1 MAGPLA
7 RPFLFCESRKDDF
20 RKVGPIT
27 FQPARA
33 ILSSMSYPILAFAV
47 TCIFLA
53 AIVRGFSGFG
63 FSLLSITSL
72 SLVLPPAQ
80 VVPSIFMLEVAA
92 SIRLLPE
99 VWKDIHWRSLAP
111 LIIGCLIATP
121 FGVWLLAN
129 IPAPP
134 MQIALGLFALI
145 STALLWLGFALKS
158 MPGTL
163 ASAAVGAASGFANGA
178 FGIGGPPVILFY
190 FASPAGN
197 IAGRASLIAF
207 FLATDII
214 GLTFQSREGLVTYDA
229 AIRALIFL
237 PPLLIGIWLGSRSFK
252 NTNPTTFRNIVL
264 LILAVL
270 SMVSIAQGLTHLSTV
285 GP

>member
-1 MAGPLA
+1 MTVYVLA
-7 RPFLFCESRKDDF
+7 YS
-20 RKVGPIT
+20 I
-27 FQPARA
+27 
-33 ILSSMSYPILAFAV
+33 

-111 LIIGCLIATP
+111 LVVGCLVATP

-129 IPAPP
+129 VPAPP
-134 MQIALGLFALI
+134 MQIALGIFVFV
-145 STALLWLGFALKS
+145 STVLLWLGFALKT
-158 MPGTL
+158 MPGMI
-163 ASAAVGAASGFANGA
+163 ASTAAGAASGFANGA

-207 FLATDII
+207 FLATDVI
-214 GLTFQSREGLVTYDA
+214 GLSFQSREGLVTWGA
-229 AIRALIFL
+229 AQRALIFVA
-237 PPLLIGIWLGSRSFK
+237 PLMIGIWIGTRGFK
-252 NTNPTTFRNIVL
+252 NADPAVFRRIVL
-264 LILAVL
+264 MILAIL
-270 SMVSIAQGLTHLSTV
+270 SLVSVAQGIINL
-285 GP
+285 

>member
-1 MAGPLA
+1 VSNYVIAY
-7 RPFLFCESRKDDF
+7 
-20 RKVGPIT
+20 
-27 FQPARA
+27 A
-33 ILSSMSYPILAFAV
+33 II
-47 TCIFLA
+47 CIFLA

-99 VWKDIHWRSLAP
+99 VWKNIHWRSLAP
-111 LIIGCLIATP
+111 LLAGCLVATP

-134 MQIALGLFALI
+134 MQIALGIFVLF
-145 STALLWLGFALKS
+145 STILLWLGFALKS
-158 MPGTL
+158 MPGSI
-163 ASAAVGAASGFANGA
+163 ASTAVGAASGFANGA

-214 GLTFQSREGLVTYDA
+214 GLSFQSREGLVTWDA
-229 AIRALIFL
+229 AQRAIIFL
-237 PPLLIGIWLGSRSFK
+237 VPLMIGIWVGARSFK
-252 NTNPTTFRNIVL
+252 ETDPQTFRRIVL
-264 LILAVL
+264 LILGLLAIVSAV
-270 SMVSIAQGLTHLSTV
+270 QGFLALRQ
-285 GP
+285 

>member
-1 MAGPLA
+1 MNGYVLA
-7 RPFLFCESRKDDF
+7 YS
-20 RKVGPIT
+20 I
-27 FQPARA
+27 
-33 ILSSMSYPILAFAV
+33 

-111 LIIGCLIATP
+111 LVVGCLVATP

-129 IPAPP
+129 VPAPP
-134 MQIALGLFALI
+134 MQIALGIFVFI
-145 STALLWLGFALKS
+145 STVLLWLGFALKT
-158 MPGTL
+158 MPGTI
-163 ASAAVGAASGFANGA
+163 ASTAAGAASGFANGA

-214 GLTFQSREGLVTYDA
+214 GLTFQSREGLVTWDA
-229 AIRALIFL
+229 AQRALMFL
-237 PPLLIGIWLGSRSFK
+237 VPLLIGIWIGTRGFK
-252 NTNPTTFRNIVL
+252 NANPETFRKIVL
-264 LILAVL
+264 VILGLLAVA
-270 SMVSIAQGLTHLSTV
+270 SIVQGALAYQ
-285 GP
+285 

>member
-1 MAGPLA
+1 MTGWELA
-7 RPFLFCESRKDDF
+7 Y
-20 RKVGPIT
+20 
-27 FQPARA
+27 A
-33 ILSSMSYPILAFAV
+33 I

-72 SLVLPPAQ
+72 SLVLPPSQ

-99 VWKDIHWRSLAP
+99 VWRDIHWRSLAP
-111 LIIGCLIATP
+111 LLVGCIVATP
-121 FGVWLLAN
+121 FGVWLLAHV
-129 IPAPP
+129 PTPP
-134 MQIALGLFALI
+134 MQIALGIFVFIA
-145 STALLWLGFALKS
+145 TALLWFGFALKS
-158 MPGTL
+158 MPRTI
-163 ASAAVGAASGFANGA
+163 ASTAVGAASGLANGA

-214 GLTFQSREGLVTYDA
+214 GLTFQSREGLVTWEA
-229 AIRALIFL
+229 AQRALMFL
-237 PPLLIGIWLGSRSFK
+237 APLLIGIWIGTRGFK
-252 NTNPTTFRNIVL
+252 NANPEIFRKIVL
-264 LILAVL
+264 MILSLLAGASV
-270 SMVSIAQGLTHLSTV
+270 VQGALAYQ
-285 GP
+285 

>member
-1 MAGPLA
+1 MSTYELA
-7 RPFLFCESRKDDF
+7 Y
-20 RKVGPIT
+20 
-27 FQPARA
+27 A
-33 ILSSMSYPILAFAV
+33 I

-72 SLVLPPAQ
+72 SLILPPAQ

-111 LIIGCLIATP
+111 LLLGCLVATP

-134 MQIALGLFALI
+134 MQIALGIFVF
-145 STALLWLGFALKS
+145 TANTLLWFGFALKS
-158 MPGTL
+158 MPGPIATT
-163 ASAAVGAASGFANGA
+163 AVGAASGFANGA

-214 GLTFQSREGLVTYDA
+214 GLSFQSREGLVTWNA
-229 AIRALIFL
+229 AQRALIFL
-237 PPLLIGIWLGSRSFK
+237 APLLIGIWIGTRGFK
-252 NTNPTTFRNIVL
+252 TANPEIFRKIVL
-264 LILAVL
+264 IILAIL
-270 SMVSIAQGLTHLSTV
+270 AGASILQGVTHFL
-285 GP
+285 